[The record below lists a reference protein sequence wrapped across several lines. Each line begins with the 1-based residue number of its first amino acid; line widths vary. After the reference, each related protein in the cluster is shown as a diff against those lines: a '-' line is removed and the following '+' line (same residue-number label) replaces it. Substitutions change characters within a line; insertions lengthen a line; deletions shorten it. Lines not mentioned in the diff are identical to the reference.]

1 MLYDHIDALKKQALF
16 RDATFVLILEANLG
30 SQAQICAQYVL
41 RREPRIEVVCS
52 QASCY
57 GIFTRPGDPER
68 YVVSMC
74 DRLAVDGLFMHE
86 RIVCTNRFAMGQSR
100 AERLAS
106 TLREFKRQ
114 LSSFRAV
121 HIVPTSLSSAVRVVY
136 TGKADK
142 DGKRSSRLKDDM
154 CMALLFGYF
163 YYLRLHG
170 PHKLVST
177 RNQHAMLDI
186 SRITDPRYNNQMQ
199 ADARAGAQ
207 HDDDGAPPQP
217 AMSAA
222 GTKRKRE

>member
-30 SQAQICAQYVL
+30 SQAQICAQYIL
-41 RREPRIEVVCS
+41 RREPRVEIVCS
-52 QASCY
+52 KSHCY
-57 GIFTRPGDPER
+57 GVFTLPGDPER

-74 DRLAVDGLFMHE
+74 DRLAVDGLFMHD
-86 RIVCTNRFAMGQSR
+86 RLVCANRFVTGQGA
-100 AERLAS
+100 AERLS
-106 TLREFKRQ
+106 GVLREFKRQ

-142 DGKRSSRLKDDM
+142 DGKRSRRLKDDM
-154 CMALLFGYF
+154 CMAMLFGYF

-177 RNQHAMLDI
+177 RNQHSMLDI
-186 SRITDPRYNNQMQ
+186 APVTDPRYNSQMQ
-199 ADARAGAQ
+199 LDAAESLSDGPALPGMTAG
-207 HDDDGAPPQP
+207 G
-217 AMSAA
+217 S
-222 GTKRKRE
+222 KRKR